1 MIDTDTLRASIDL
14 LALAERDTQLKHA
27 ASTNG
32 GEWHGPC
39 PFCGG
44 RDRFAVQP
52 NADGGGRWHC
62 RNCGG
67 DQWHDAIGY
76 IMRREPCDFR
86 RACELLGAIDDLP
99 SWTQAAPAQ
108 PDRLAG
114 PPGPTWQAKADEMIQ
129 QCVAALWSDAG
140 AKARGWLAARGLS
153 DATLKAWRIGFNAAD
168 RWESSTAWGLPEET
182 NADTGKPRKVWLP
195 HGIVIPCEVGGTIWY
210 VKVRR
215 ATGKP
220 KYAQVTGGHPA
231 LFGAETLAGHD
242 IAVLCEGEFDVMLLH
257 QHVGDLVGVATLGSE
272 GNRLDV
278 PAWAA
283 YLLPVSRLLIAYDVD
298 GKSKRG
304 AGVLVAMTA
313 RARRLT
319 VPKLK
324 DGDKDITDYHK
335 SGGHLRDWLLFELA
349 RLDIGKPN
357 PGRDSGDAR
366 SAAEAEFMSLLDAD
380 DAGSP
385 HWYRCVADAA
395 IRAGAACYDSHNVT
409 DLGPNGWKAW
419 AQANDGA

>member
-1 MIDTDTLRASIDL
+1 M
-14 LALAERDTQLKHA
+14 
-27 ASTNG
+27 
-32 GEWHGPC
+32 
-39 PFCGG
+39 
-44 RDRFAVQP
+44 
-52 NADGGGRWHC
+52 
-62 RNCGG
+62 
-67 DQWHDAIGY
+67 
-76 IMRREPCDFR
+76 
-86 RACELLGAIDDLP
+86 
-99 SWTQAAPAQ
+99 
-108 PDRLAG
+108 
-114 PPGPTWQAKADEMIQ
+114 
-129 QCVAALWSDAG
+129 
-140 AKARGWLAARGLS
+140 
-153 DATLKAWRIGFNAAD
+153 
-168 RWESSTAWGLPEET
+168 
-182 NADTGKPRKVWLP
+182 
-195 HGIVIPCEVGGTIWY
+195 
-210 VKVRR
+210 KVRR

-231 LFGAETLAGHD
+231 LFGAETLTGHD

-283 YLLPVSRLLIAYDVD
+283 YLLPVSRLLIAYDVN
-298 GKSKRG
+298 GKSERG

-409 DLGPNGWKAW
+409 DLGPDGWKAW